1 MFKYYTKAELIVIR
15 NNIQMIYTGLTI
27 FTLFTTIGM
36 TSMFVTHAL
45 GVEDHEGHIG
55 HGDAGTLPP
64 LKQLQQG
71 VAVTDILCGYEKIL
85 MNSTNGRVAC
95 VYQDTAERLVLH
107 GWEVLPQSKQ
117 SLEEDVPESGIG
129 ILDQELSGVVETAV
143 EIEIPQTSPVLEHLS
158 ANMSTAHVYE
168 PIYYVADN
176 KITLSGVEKK
186 IPLSSGILLPATKED
201 VENIIMPRIASG
213 IGDTLILPAA
223 NMSSYGYTMYETEMG
238 NKFRIQSDEEYPEV
252 IRKVQYYVYGN
263 IGYAEYEEFFASFM
277 ENAGL
282 PSTSIRYGS
291 TGGAVYGNFNT
302 IKFDSYIDFDYI
314 KPAVLLTFS
323 DGWVVDDVKLD
334 WLSKSELQKRAF
346 DFAIR
351 HTDLFDEERGTFKLH
366 DNVGDI
372 RGLTLHAGVLTFAV
386 DVGYYERIFE
396 DGDRVTNDHSVRIEA
411 TAGEIMWYYTH
422 FLKEDWIDRID
433 IPESAKVRNQ

>member
-1 MFKYYTKAELIVIR
+1 MLVKNTMPGMLIITFFCIITAV
-15 NNIQMIYTGLTI
+15 L
-27 FTLFTTIGM
+27 LVPV
-36 TSMFVTHAL
+36 SVHAASTQP
-45 GVEDHEGHIG
+45 DI
-55 HGDAGTLPP
+55 LPP

-71 VAVTDILCGYEKIL
+71 VAVADIQCGDEKIL
-85 MNSTNGRVAC
+85 LNSPNGRVAC
-95 VYQDTAERLVLH
+95 VYPDTAERLVLR

-117 SLEEDVPESGIG
+117 SLEEDVSESGID
-129 ILDQELSGVVETAV
+129 ILDQELPGVAETAV
-143 EIEIPQTSPVLEHLS
+143 EIEIPQAPPALEHLS
-158 ANMSTAHVYE
+158 ANVSTTQVYE
-168 PIYYVADN
+168 PIYYVVDN

-186 IPLSSGILLPATKED
+186 IPLSSGILLPATKKD

-238 NKFRIQSDEEYPEV
+238 NKFRIQSNEEYPEV

-282 PSTSIRYGS
+282 PYNYIGYAPTLGS
-291 TGGAVYGNFNT
+291 VSGYLSSMYFNS
-302 IKFDSYIDFDYI
+302 FIDFDYI
-314 KPAVLLTFS
+314 KPAVLLTFD

-334 WLSKSELQKRAF
+334 RLSKSELQKRAF
-346 DFAIR
+346 DFAIK
-351 HTDLFDEERGTFKLH
+351 HTDLFDEERCTFKLH

-386 DVGYYERIFE
+386 DVGYCERIFE
-396 DGDRVTNDHSVRIEA
+396 DGDRVTDDHSVRIET
-411 TAGEIMWYYTH
+411 TAGEIAWFDPYY
-422 FLKEDWIDRID
+422 LKEDWIDRID
-433 IPESAKVRNQ
+433 IPESAKVRN